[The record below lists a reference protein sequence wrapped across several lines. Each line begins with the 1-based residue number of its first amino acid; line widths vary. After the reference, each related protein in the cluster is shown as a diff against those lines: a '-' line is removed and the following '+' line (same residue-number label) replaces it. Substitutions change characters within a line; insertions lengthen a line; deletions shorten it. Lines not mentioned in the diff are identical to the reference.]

1 MTAYPQ
7 HLIRKMTLADGTTVT
22 LRPIRPSDAGIEQA
36 FVRELSDE
44 SRYFRF
50 MDMLRELSPQML
62 KQLTE
67 IDYDTHMA
75 FIAVVDEPA
84 GEREVAVGRYVG
96 LPDGKECEFA
106 IVVADR
112 WQNKG
117 IAWELM
123 HLLIEAARTH
133 GFARMC
139 GDILASNRK
148 MLDFVRELGF
158 VLAMDERDPRQIK
171 ATLALN
177 SA

>member
-84 GEREVAVGRYVG
+84 GERSE
-96 LPDGKECEFA
+96 EHTS
-106 IVVADR
+106 
-112 WQNKG
+112 
-117 IAWELM
+117 ELQS
-123 HLLIEAARTH
+123 H
-133 GFARMC
+133 
-139 GDILASNRK
+139 
-148 MLDFVRELGF
+148 
-158 VLAMDERDPRQIK
+158 
-171 ATLALN
+171 
-177 SA
+177 